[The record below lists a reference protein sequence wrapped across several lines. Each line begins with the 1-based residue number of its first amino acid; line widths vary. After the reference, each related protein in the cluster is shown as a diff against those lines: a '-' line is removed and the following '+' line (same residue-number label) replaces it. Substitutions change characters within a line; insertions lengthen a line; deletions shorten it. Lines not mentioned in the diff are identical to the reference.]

1 MQQPHYYH
9 GARASYQPGDVVA
22 QGEVLSSLDKAI
34 WAAETGSGDDLPRV
48 YEVDPA
54 SSTVIRE
61 VTEWTYYHGTRADLH
76 TGDVIK
82 PGHSANYGAQER
94 TANYVYFSRT
104 LDAATWGAELARGEG
119 RERIYIV
126 EPAGPFEDD
135 PNVTDKKF
143 RGNPTKSF
151 RSREPLRV
159 LGEVAEWQG
168 HAPEVL
174 QAMKD
179 HIQRLTE
186 QGIEPMDS

>member
-1 MQQPHYYH
+1 MTASLHYY
-9 GARASYQPGDVVA
+9 GARTQYAAGH
-22 QGEVLSSLDKAI
+22 VLDTPALVSLDKAI
-34 WAAETGSGDDLPRV
+34 WAAETAAGDDPPRV
-48 YEVDPA
+48 YLVDPA
-54 SSTVIRE
+54 SNTVTGE
-61 VTEWTYYHGTRADLH
+61 VTEWTYYHGTRADLSP
-76 TGDVIK
+76 GDLIQ
-82 PGHSANYGAQER
+82 PGYSANYGAQER

-104 LDAATWGAELARGEG
+104 LDAATWGAELARGDG

-126 EPAGPFEDD
+126 EPVGRFEDD

-159 LGEVAEWQG
+159 SGEVTEWEG
-168 HAPEVL
+168 HPPAVL